1 MATPIAELKQLFMKF
16 LACDGNFSKVPAEYK
31 KPMLVKVFRAQ
42 PFVFIQD
49 KEHYCTGYFSP
60 RAMKKFQQECN
71 FPLTD
76 LVAKTLKI
84 EKFKLEMSYVS
95 DNEYN
100 PVSYMNREIKFI
112 IEDFSLSRYLKKG
125 VDVNRFVVNMCLDD
139 HVKLSI
145 AHFIHYNKWKAGS
158 EATLKDFHKNLKEAK
173 YSYGTD
179 YDAFGSV
186 YYGGNDLPE
195 IRLTPQPRVDS
206 RFKMGELVTW
216 IVDPQ
221 YDSKT
226 LSKGKKRRSLK
237 KETKD
242 EAIKDSQDEIKEL
255 ESIVSSAE
263 SDIVASDKSK
273 KSRKPRKT
281 PQSKQSNAK
290 SEQVS
295 KQENKS
301 KKVNGFIKEI
311 EAILQYSK
319 KSKSTPDMDFLT
331 INGSKEKKE
340 VKKIA
345 SPKPP
350 KKMNHFREYI
360 EWYDEKCKSAKG
372 SVYSKAPS
380 TNLSTPLKAS
390 LRISQRLTSNI
401 GVR

>member
-1 MATPIAELKQLFMKF
+1 M
-16 LACDGNFSKVPAEYK
+16 
-31 KPMLVKVFRAQ
+31 
-42 PFVFIQD
+42 
-49 KEHYCTGYFSP
+49 
-60 RAMKKFQQECN
+60 
-71 FPLTD
+71 
-76 LVAKTLKI
+76 
-84 EKFKLEMSYVS
+84 
-95 DNEYN
+95 
-100 PVSYMNREIKFI
+100 
-112 IEDFSLSRYLKKG
+112 
-125 VDVNRFVVNMCLDD
+125 
-139 HVKLSI
+139 
-145 AHFIHYNKWKAGS
+145 
-158 EATLKDFHKNLKEAK
+158 
-173 YSYGTD
+173 
-179 YDAFGSV
+179 
-186 YYGGNDLPE
+186 
-195 IRLTPQPRVDS
+195 
-206 RFKMGELVTW
+206 
-216 IVDPQ
+216 
-221 YDSKT
+221 
-226 LSKGKKRRSLK
+226 K